1 MRGTAAIGLAGAAT
15 GIVVAGLLGVA
26 YGSSGPNYK
35 HLDTLT
41 ASVRANVE
49 EQVARLSPGVPHARV
64 MNVTCGPPTDDTQ
77 PRYDC
82 PVAFQGGV
90 SASEH
95 VTVNADGHSWS
106 RTSGR

>member
-15 GIVVAGLLGVA
+15 GLVVAGLLGVA
-26 YGSSGPNYK
+26 YGSGGPNYK
-35 HLDTLT
+35 HLDTLA

-64 MNVTCGPPTDDTQ
+64 LNVTCAPADNTG
-77 PRYDC
+77 PRYNC